1 MKLLTNRQ
9 MRDIEYIAIEK
20 KGVPS
25 MLLMEHAA
33 MAVTKECLKENPTN
47 VLIFAGKGN
56 NGGDGLAVARQLR
69 CRENINTAVVFIGD
83 PDEATADCAANLS
96 ILKEY
101 GADIIYIDSKDDLA
115 GLERIIN
122 ASDVVIDAIVG
133 TGLHT
138 KLHEMTQ
145 MLVTLI
151 NEKANYIISVDCPS
165 GVNTNTGED
174 YGTAVYADKTVTFHL
189 PKVGLMLYPAFE
201 HIGELVVGSISLPV
215 DKTYEPNCYY
225 MLTDEEAAQLIP
237 ARGLRTNKGSFGKV
251 MLVAGCDLMAGAAV
265 IACTAAYRTGCG
277 LVRACVNPYV
287 ATVIHNGI
295 PEAVTT
301 ILPDKDG
308 KLYGNS
314 FKAIEDSLNDMSVIA
329 VGCGLGNTKE
339 VYDLVS
345 KIVENA
351 EVPLILDGD
360 ALNVLEGKTDVLRKL
375 KAPCIITP
383 HLKEM
388 ARLTGLDTDYIADE
402 TVAVAGNFSKEFNV
416 ITVLKDAHTVIAL
429 PNGDIYI
436 NTTGCNA
443 MSKGGSGDGLTGTTA
458 ALIAQGMTPENAAIL
473 GCYIFGKAG
482 EKAAEEY
489 GEYGV
494 LARETADKIPF
505 VIRELLKG

>member
-1 MKLLTNRQ
+1 M
-9 MRDIEYIAIEK
+9 
-20 KGVPS
+20 
-25 MLLMEHAA
+25 
-33 MAVTKECLKENPTN
+33 
-47 VLIFAGKGN
+47 
-56 NGGDGLAVARQLR
+56 
-69 CRENINTAVVFIGD
+69 
-83 PDEATADCAANLS
+83 
-96 ILKEY
+96 
-101 GADIIYIDSKDDLA
+101 
-115 GLERIIN
+115 
-122 ASDVVIDAIVG
+122 
-133 TGLHT
+133 
-138 KLHEMTQ
+138 
-145 MLVTLI
+145 
-151 NEKANYIISVDCPS
+151 
-165 GVNTNTGED
+165 
-174 YGTAVYADKTVTFHL
+174 
-189 PKVGLMLYPAFE
+189 
-201 HIGELVVGSISLPV
+201 
-215 DKTYEPNCYY
+215 
-225 MLTDEEAAQLIP
+225 
-237 ARGLRTNKGSFGKV
+237 
-251 MLVAGCDLMAGAAV
+251 
-265 IACTAAYRTGCG
+265 
-277 LVRACVNPYV
+277 NPYV

-345 KIVENA
+345 KIIENA

-443 MSKGGSGDGLTGTTA
+443 MSKGGSGDGLTGTIA
-458 ALIAQGMTPENAAIL
+458 ALIAQGMTPENAAVL